1 MTTNVPSEIVSLSV
15 NDLIPYDSNPK
26 IHSEDQIQ
34 QLADSIREWGWT
46 VPILIDENQTVLAG
60 HGRLYAAK
68 KLGMDNVP
76 CVIANNWSEDQKK
89 AYIIADNRLAQNGSW
104 DHKLLNE
111 QLAQLSE
118 SFDIN
123 LAGFSNTDI
132 DLLQATVNDVEF
144 ELPAVLNEEIDP
156 EINSINPTKTTDG
169 YVEFSVVITAEEK
182 TRLIETL
189 NQISKNHG
197 ISGHGACLVAMCEM
211 I

>member
-132 DLLQATVNDVEF
+132 EF

>member
-1 MTTNVPSEIVSLSV
+1 MTTNMPSEIVSLSV